1 MALIMVDQILFGP
14 GNPLLEGHSSQLQ
27 EYVSVAHAR
36 VAVADEILVL
46 ELIDFPELLV
56 IMS

>member
-1 MALIMVDQILFGP
+1 MALIVIDQVLLSP
-14 GNPLLEGHSSQLQ
+14 LDPLLEGHSSQLQ